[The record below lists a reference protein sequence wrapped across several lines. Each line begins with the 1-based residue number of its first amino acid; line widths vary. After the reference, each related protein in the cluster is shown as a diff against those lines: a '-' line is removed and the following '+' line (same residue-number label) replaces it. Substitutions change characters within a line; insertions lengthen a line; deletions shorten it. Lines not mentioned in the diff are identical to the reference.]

1 MTTLMRRALVGSLP
15 VLLALTVAGCGPDM
29 KSENDALKKQVADV
43 QKQNGDLK
51 GQVDALA
58 KENDGLKKQ
67 VADFQAKMKP
77 GAPAKPAAKPAAPAA
92 KPAAKPA
99 PKK

>member
-1 MTTLMRRALVGSLP
+1 MMTLLRRTLAGSLP

-29 KSENDALKKQVADV
+29 KTENDALKKQVGDM

-77 GAPAKPAAKPAAPAA
+77 AGPAKAAAPAA

>member
-1 MTTLMRRALVGSLP
+1 M
-15 VLLALTVAGCGPDM
+15 
-29 KSENDALKKQVADV
+29 

-77 GAPAKPAAKPAAPAA
+77 AGPAKAAAPA